1 MKIIAET
8 RIPVLAVFGEKDNNV
23 DPVQGVEA
31 YEKALKAAANGFY
44 RVETIPGANHM
55 LYSAQTGCAM
65 ELMAQIQKG
74 EPDFVAAALTVLADW
89 LGKLRKHLR

>member
-1 MKIIAET
+1 LGK
-8 RIPVLAVFGEKDNNV
+8 KDNNV

-31 YEKALKAAANGFY
+31 YEKALKAAGNGFY

-55 LYSAQTGCAM
+55 LYSAPTGCAL

-74 EPDFVAAALTVLADW
+74 EPDFAPAVLTVLADW
-89 LGKLRKHLR
+89 LEQLKGQLGEKGPAAEQ